1 MRYLISRITFPGS
14 PVPVAIAP
22 SREAANEEIAKLEAA
37 DPKGTLIFY
46 TREPMVE
53 AAPKNDFRVVKVASA
68 IAGWA
73 D

>member
-1 MRYLISRITFPGS
+1 MRYLISRLSFPGS
-14 PVPVAIAP
+14 PVPVAIVP
-22 SREAANEEIAKLEAA
+22 SREAANEMIAKLEAA

-53 AAPKNDFRVVKVASA
+53 AAPAKGFRVVKVASA
-68 IAGWA
+68 LAAWA